1 MFMQIFIPLRLFAL
15 QGRYMSKVC
24 SVRKS
29 SGAPL
34 PIFGGKS
41 FCLPFPW
48 RQSGVCYYHW
58 QLSVINN
65 PLEFKYRVPMVVQR

>member
-1 MFMQIFIPLRLFAL
+1 MFMQIFIALRLFAL

-34 PIFGGKS
+34 PIYWEEF
-41 FCLPFPW
+41 
-48 RQSGVCYYHW
+48 
-58 QLSVINN
+58 LSSL
-65 PLEFKYRVPMVVQR
+65 PLEAIWNKLLLLPTTISTR